1 MQVETNYKG
10 YSLTTDNQRMD
21 VIAIHAYLSRSYW
34 VANIPLAI
42 VQRSLANFIC
52 MRLFKND
59 SSIYCYQKV

>member
-1 MQVETNYKG
+1 MQVETSYKG

-34 VANIPLAI
+34 VVNIPLDSESVCLLNA
-42 VQRSLANFIC
+42 
-52 MRLFKND
+52 D